1 MKKTK
6 LVATLFLGAMFL
18 TSCSVKQVQYSE
30 RTVSVQGTGVVTVD
44 NDNAIIVLSVITRD
58 PESTVAAEANAEKM
72 TKVQDAIIA
81 AGCPKD
87 SLTTQNYIINQ
98 DYNYQTQTYGNYT
111 VTNQI
116 KISLKDLSIT
126 NKIIDEA
133 IKAGANNVSQL
144 DFFVSDTNM
153 AYKQARTMAV
163 QNAQEAANLIAGASG
178 AKLGKVL
185 SIKEVPSGR
194 SSWNGNGYVAAKA
207 EMASPETPLQG
218 GSREFSVVVD
228 AVYEIK

>member
-6 LVATLFLGAMFL
+6 LAATFFAGAMLL

-30 RTVSVQGTGVVTVD
+30 RTIAVQGTGCVTVD
-44 NDNAIIVLSVITRD
+44 NDNATIVLSVITRD

-81 AGCPKD
+81 AGCKKD

-116 KISLKDLSIT
+116 KINLNDLSIA

-163 QNAQEAANLIAGASG
+163 QNAHEAANLIAGASG
-178 AKLGKVL
+178 VKLGKVV
-185 SIKEVPSGR
+185 SIKELPSGHPEWAR
-194 SSWNGNGYVAAKA
+194 NDFIKA
-207 EMASPETPLQG
+207 MKNEAPADTPLQG
-218 GSREFSVVVD
+218 GSRDYMVVVD